1 MTTDEPF
8 AVEWAAPA
16 LRALE
21 RLPEKVATAAVE
33 FVYGPLADNPARV
46 GHPLRFDLEGVHSAR
61 RGDHRVLYRIEVDD
75 RRAIILTIEHR
86 SDVYR
91 RR

>member
-1 MTTDEPF
+1 MTEEPF
-8 AVEWAAPA
+8 AIEWAAPA

-33 FVYGPLADNPARV
+33 FVFGPLADNPARV

-61 RGDHRVLYRIEVDD
+61 RGDHRVLYRIEAED
-75 RRAIILTIEHR
+75 RRVIILTIEHR